1 MSNKKNNYIIK
12 VIEEYSHRDPAR
24 FGINITFERDIEETY
39 GILMN
44 YNLMC
49 AIIVLVSSV
58 NFLVDPKV
66 VPGRAGV
73 LVTLFLVLTNF
84 FCNAQVILNTTSDI
98 KLSYYLKYF
107 FILCLLTHTQDEAKG
122 FTAVS
127 IYIMVCMTFIAL
139 AMMYYGLILF
149 KLRTLLKIK
158 DENWASKEHEKI
170 QLSNSVIKFDRFMLI
185 IYVLLFFL
193 FNVYYF
199 LNYLLNHQQ

>member
-1 MSNKKNNYIIK
+1 MSKKKNDYIIK
-12 VIEEYSHRDPAR
+12 AFEEYSFRDPAR

-84 FCNAQVILNTTSDI
+84 FCNAQVIWNTSDI
-98 KLSYYLKYF
+98 KSYYLKYC
-107 FILCLLTHTQDEAKG
+107 FILCHLTHTQDEAKG

-139 AMMYYGLILF
+139 ALMYYGLILF
-149 KLRTLLKIK
+149 KLRTIMKIK

-199 LNYLLNHQQ
+199 LNYLLSHQQ